1 MRNMQRIAPA
11 CTAAMGAIQAR
22 TGSNRPPH
30 KQATL
35 AVLLLSLLHRKQRP
49 VWTRA
54 TLAKLC
60 GYKSVFGVD
69 AAIHSLVRHGFF
81 TQKVRTVPGNATN
94 RRTIRRL
101 RYYEPEPMFFA
112 LVCSK
117 VVWKGAP

>member
-1 MRNMQRIAPA
+1 VTNMQRIAPA
-11 CTAAMGAIQAR
+11 CAAAMGAIRAR
-22 TGSNRPPH
+22 TGSNRPPY
-30 KQATL
+30 KQAAL
-35 AVLLLSLLHRKQRP
+35 AVLLSLLHRKQRP

-60 GYKSVFGVD
+60 DYSSVFGVD

-81 TQKVRTVPGNATN
+81 TQKVRTVPGNAAN

-117 VVWKGAP
+117 VVWREGPR